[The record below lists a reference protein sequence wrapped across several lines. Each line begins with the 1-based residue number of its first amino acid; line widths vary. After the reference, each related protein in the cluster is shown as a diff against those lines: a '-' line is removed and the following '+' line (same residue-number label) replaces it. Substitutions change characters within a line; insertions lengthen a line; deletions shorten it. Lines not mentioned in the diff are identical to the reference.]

1 MSGIGF
7 LGAGVIFVNND
18 AVRGL
23 TTAATVWLSA
33 ALGMACGALIFS
45 IGVVTLL
52 LHYAT
57 VFIAGP
63 LMNRISSSGRTLRAV
78 IEYHAGQGVM
88 PKILSIASAQGYK
101 AAVTSTAN
109 IDTEEDPGVRIVM
122 KFDGRMTQTELM
134 ASLSALPGVC
144 AVDQID
150 RNDLD

>member
-1 MSGIGF
+1 M
-7 LGAGVIFVNND
+7 
-18 AVRGL
+18 
-23 TTAATVWLSA
+23 
-33 ALGMACGALIFS
+33 
-45 IGVVTLL
+45 LL

-57 VFIAGP
+57 VFIARS
-63 LMNRISSSGRTLRAV
+63 LMNRIPSSGRALRAV
-78 IEYHAGQGVM
+78 IEYHTGQGVI
-88 PKILSIASAQGYK
+88 PRILSIASAQGHK

-109 IDTEEDPGVRIVM
+109 IDTEESPGVRIVM